1 MLIYFFSI
9 KWFISILII
18 YHILYN
24 LVNTKI
30 DKLFYIIYIYTK
42 LVVINKIN
50 NLSITTIDLNE
61 LNKIIDSSNEEL
73 NIKRDAIKMV
83 RVFNNMLTI
92 SKEEQLSNECYLKD
106 IRKKRKPLNEVIKPH
121 I

>member
-1 MLIYFFSI
+1 MVFVNE
-9 KWFISILII
+9 ILTIVTKDLEL
-18 YHILYN
+18 YTGERRKTVLLVYTILS
-24 LVNTKI
+24 
-30 DKLFYIIYIYTK
+30 
-42 LVVINKIN
+42 

-61 LNKIIDSSNEEL
+61 LNKIIDSSNEDL

-92 SKEEQLSNECYLKD
+92 SKEEHLSNERYLKD

>member
-1 MLIYFFSI
+1 MSI
-9 KWFISILII
+9 VNVNELLTLVTKELELYTGERRKTFLLVYTILS
-18 YHILYN
+18 
-24 LVNTKI
+24 
-30 DKLFYIIYIYTK
+30 
-42 LVVINKIN
+42 

-92 SKEEQLSNECYLKD
+92 RKEEQLSNECYLKD

>member
-1 MLIYFFSI
+1 MLDVNEMLT
-9 KWFISILII
+9 ILNKDLER
-18 YHILYN
+18 YTGERRKTFLLVYTILS
-24 LVNTKI
+24 
-30 DKLFYIIYIYTK
+30 
-42 LVVINKIN
+42 

>member
-1 MLIYFFSI
+1 MNE
-9 KWFISILII
+9 ILTIVTKDLEL
-18 YHILYN
+18 YTGERRKTVLLVYTILS
-24 LVNTKI
+24 
-30 DKLFYIIYIYTK
+30 
-42 LVVINKIN
+42 

-61 LNKIIDSSNEEL
+61 LNKIIDSSNEDL

-92 SKEEQLSNECYLKD
+92 SKEEHLSNERYLKD